1 VSEHALLLL
10 GLHSLFI
17 IILVLL
23 IEWPAGE

>member
-1 VSEHALLLL
+1 VDESALLLV
-10 GLHSLFI
+10 GLHNLFI